1 LYKTDLVELA
11 ERKPAVVLHR
21 YVRRYTAW
29 LDRGTRI
36 VRRRHFPSGLIP
48 LIINFDAD
56 VRIRRGSSAEWTRHR
71 TFTAGLHDV
80 FTTSESAGPNFG
92 VQIDLTALGARLLYG
107 QPLEALAN
115 RIVDYDD
122 MSGVS
127 CERLSSKLFDAPT
140 WAARFDVLDHEIA
153 SRVAAARPLN
163 ARIERAWETLI
174 RTGGRERIENVR
186 RETGWSE
193 RHFAASFR
201 HEFGLTPKAFANV
214 LRFGRAA
221 QLLSGGSL
229 SGLSDVALACG
240 YFDQAHFN
248 RDFQRFAGVTPT
260 VAMSRA
266 NLSPRASG
274 DPDDPQAALAA
285 E

>member
-11 ERKPAVVLHR
+11 EREPAVPLRR

-29 LDRGTRI
+29 LDRGTRL
-36 VRRRHFPSGLIP
+36 VRRRHLPSGLIP

-56 VRIRRGSSAEWTRHR
+56 VGIRHGSSAEWTRHR

-80 FTTSESAGPNFG
+80 FTISESAGPNLG
-92 VQIDLTALGARLLYG
+92 VQIDLTALGARLFYD
-107 QPLEALAN
+107 QPLDGLVN
-115 RIVDYDD
+115 RIVDCDD
-122 MSGVS
+122 MSGPS
-127 CERLSSKLFDAPT
+127 FELLSSMLFDAPT
-140 WAARFDVLDHEIA
+140 WDARFDVLDREIE
-153 SRVAAARPLN
+153 SRVAEARPLN
-163 ARIERAWETLI
+163 TRIEWAWHTLTRTAGRARIED
-174 RTGGRERIENVR
+174 VR

-221 QLLSGGSL
+221 QLLFRSSAARL
-229 SGLSDVALACG
+229 TDVALTCG

-248 RDFQRFAGVTPT
+248 RDFQRFAGVSPT
-260 VAMSRA
+260 VAMSRT
-266 NLSPRASG
+266 
-274 DPDDPQAALAA
+274 
-285 E
+285 

>member
-1 LYKTDLVELA
+1 VAETRLYKSDLIELA
-11 ERKPAVVLHR
+11 EREPAVALHR

-29 LDRGTRI
+29 FDRGTGI
-36 VRRRHFPSGLIP
+36 VSRRHLPSGLIP

-115 RIVDYDD
+115 RIVDCDD
-122 MSGVS
+122 VS
-127 CERLSSKLFDAPT
+127 AVFCDSLSSKLFEAPT
-140 WAARFDVLDHEIA
+140 WAARFDVLDREIA
-153 SRVAAARPLN
+153 SRVAVARPLN
-163 ARIERAWETLI
+163 ARVEWAWDTLI
-174 RTGGRERIENVR
+174 RTDGRARIDNVR

-201 HEFGLTPKAFANV
+201 QEFGLTPKAFANV
-214 LRFGRAA
+214 LRFGRAT
-221 QLLSGGSL
+221 QLLSGRSL
-229 SGLSDVALACG
+229 PSLTEVALACG

-260 VAMSRA
+260 VAISRT
-266 NLSPRASG
+266 R
-274 DPDDPQAALAA
+274 
-285 E
+285 